1 MIQPGHRYQH
11 HTVTGSIGIL
21 LKAKSMGY
29 PVSMPDAISRMRE
42 RGISYTHRR
51 PQSRLRRTRFG
62 HFIPPA
68 PTFTKPPTP

>member
-42 RGISYTHRR
+42 RGIW
-51 PQSRLRRTRFG
+51 LGNDVIRFALA
-62 HFIPPA
+62 H
-68 PTFTKPPTP
+68 